1 MEGKPLDYNNPMT
14 SHPRGSLYIILT
26 LPAFVNNKC
35 LKIMLTITID
45 RKAGR
50 LRETH
55 THDYFLATLIL
66 ILSNGH
72 YWIRTN
78 DLLDVNEML

>member
-1 MEGKPLDYNNPMT
+1 MEGKPPDYNPMT

-26 LPAFVNNKC
+26 LPAFVNTKC
-35 LKIMLTITID
+35 RKMTLTITID
-45 RKAGR
+45 RKADR
-50 LRETH
+50 LRDTH
-55 THDYFLATLIL
+55 THDYFLAPLL

-72 YWIRTN
+72 YWTRTN